1 MNENPS
7 EQSALSARAKPEV
20 GEANPTKT
28 ANVAVKIYEPE
39 WLLVNLIRQKRNELE
54 RGEVALFQ
62 ILIEPTSKDIVIL
75 DVSAS
80 KRIVLAAA

>member
-1 MNENPS
+1 MDEKS
-7 EQSALSARAKPEV
+7 EQTPLAL
-20 GEANPTKT
+20 TKT

-54 RGEVALFQ
+54 RGEIALFH
-62 ILIEPTSKDIVIL
+62 ILIEPTTKDIIIL
-75 DVSAS
+75 DVLTS